1 MGGLVA
7 MAFVAGS
14 VLTGCATSRSVS
26 PAELVPVKMPF
37 QGERAAKKEV
47 EDARKQIE
55 AGDASAVIPL
65 LLETINKYPN
75 TKAATEGRY
84 WLGRAYYEIGGYR
97 DSMEMFSEYVKLA
110 PEGTYS
116 AECKE
121 YLAKVGSEYGAKFP
135 SPEELD
141 KQISEMNKR
150 VEAYPGDLDGRMK
163 LADLLWLR
171 GDYPKAGAVY
181 KGLVSENPNYAN
193 DEKVAARV
201 QFLPNG
207 EYVLLTPAELQRRE
221 AEAKPLVV
229 INTSNFQSG
238 RDLFTRESNYYAV
251 TGQVVNRG
259 DSVLYG
265 VQVIITLYGVGNT
278 IYDTTTVSIGRMNP
292 KEIRA
297 FSVRFSNFENIENV
311 NRYECV
317 PTFER

>member
-1 MGGLVA
+1 MSL
-7 MAFVAGS
+7 VAGS
-14 VLTGCATSRSVS
+14 VLAGCATPRSVS
-26 PAELVPVKMPF
+26 PAELVPVEMPV
-37 QGERAAKKEV
+37 QGGRAARKEV
-47 EDARKQIE
+47 GEARKQIE
-55 AGDASAVIPL
+55 AGDASAMIPL

-75 TKAATEGRY
+75 ANASIEGRY

-97 DSMEMFSEYVKLA
+97 DSMDMFTEYLKLA
-110 PEGTYS
+110 AEGAYA

-121 YLAKVGSEYGAKFP
+121 YLAKVGNEYGQKFP

-141 KQISEMNKR
+141 DQIGQLNKQ
-150 VEAYPGDLDGRMK
+150 VEAYPGDLESRMK

-171 GDYPKAGAVY
+171 GDYPRAGNIY
-181 KGLVSENPNYAN
+181 KGLVAENPNYAN
-193 DEKVAARV
+193 DEKVSARV

-229 INTSNFQSG
+229 FNTSNFQSG
-238 RDLFTRESNYYAV
+238 RDLFTREMNYYAV
-251 TGQVVNRG
+251 TGQVANRG

-265 VQVIITLYGVGNT
+265 VQIIITLFGVGNT
-278 IYDTTTVSIGRMNP
+278 IHDTTTVSVGRMNP

-297 FSVRFSNFENIENV
+297 FSVRFSNFENIEDV